1 MRTPEHISYIALKLF
16 AAILL
21 SEENLSIFKKIN
33 LKRNIALILVY
44 NILMNLTLALWREE
58 MPYYDYL
65 CLSCNKKFSVKM
77 TIKERDSSKAK
88 CPDCGSEKVEQQ
100 WSNFYA
106 ITSKKS

>member
-1 MRTPEHISYIALKLF
+1 
-16 AAILL
+16 
-21 SEENLSIFKKIN
+21 
-33 LKRNIALILVY
+33 
-44 NILMNLTLALWREE
+44 
-58 MPYYDYL
+58 MPHYDYL

-77 TIKERDSSKAK
+77 TIKEHDSSRVK